1 MAASSKI
8 KWVELIIIWF
18 NLDKKITLHK
28 NLATFFSYPETSFC
42 TLSLGKDSTRFS
54 SVVFC
59 RILSTIIDNIWSCQN
74 AQWFLGSEAVWIKMP
89 KRTNYK
95 KSRLLHNWQIFEAA
109 IVHSAVIDEH
119 PVFICH
125 RKPWTLFCSLS
136 IEIPVIICHLF
147 HFTFHFAFT
156 QPLGPL
162 CFQVRLPILGFAF
175 NSNFTSGAAPLLGS
189 ELCSNQ
195 YAKKHKDK
203 KNKKAENGI
212 KWQKELV
219 AILACLLKWPITVF
233 WAIGNLLSNQRFDCL
248 RRKFPKCDKIED
260 GVILFS

>member
-28 NLATFFSYPETSFC
+28 NSATFFSYLETSFC
-42 TLSLGKDSTRFS
+42 TLSLGKDSTQFS
-54 SVVFC
+54 LVIFC
-59 RILSTIIDNIWSCQN
+59 RLFAPLLTNIWSCEN
-74 AQWFLGSEAVWIKMP
+74 AQWFLGSESVWIKVP

-95 KSRLLHNWQIFEAA
+95 KITSCTIDKYLKSRECTVLCDWWGPCLYLSQETMN
-109 IVHSAVIDEH
+109 
-119 PVFICH
+119 P
-125 RKPWTLFCSLS
+125 FCLLS

-162 CFQVRLPILGFAF
+162 CFQVRLPILAFAF

-195 YAKKHKDK
+195 NAKKTSSYK
-203 KNKKAENGI
+203 K
-212 KWQKELV
+212 
-219 AILACLLKWPITVF
+219 
-233 WAIGNLLSNQRFDCL
+233 
-248 RRKFPKCDKIED
+248 
-260 GVILFS
+260 